1 MMHVR
6 SRASSRTARA
16 MLRALTFAAAVF
28 VARPAGA
35 QEARLVG
42 RLDTG
47 TRAAI
52 ERLIDSARAAGLP
65 TEPLVD
71 KALEGASK
79 GAPGPRIATVVRALA
94 SDLGRARAALGP
106 GASGQDIEA
115 GASALRAGVSPAA
128 LRELRRRRDGQRL
141 AITYAVLSELI
152 ARGVPVDS
160 AVRAVAGLRGS
171 GAGDAELIAFQRD
184 VERDIAIGAPPAT
197 ATAVRFDN
205 FQGPISAADPDP
217 KEPPSPQGGGRTRRK
232 P

>member
-1 MMHVR
+1 MT
-6 SRASSRTARA
+6 RARRRA
-16 MLRALTFAAAVF
+16 VSLRARSMVRVLALAATVLA
-28 VARPAGA
+28 ARSATA
-35 QEARLVG
+35 QDARLAG
-42 RLDTG
+42 RLDVG

-205 FQGPISAADPDP
+205 FQGPISAATDP
-217 KEPPSPQGGGRTRRK
+217 KEPLSPQGGGRTRRK